1 MSAIGMVEVFGLI
14 NAITVADECLKTA
27 NVNLIGIENVS
38 SGIVTVKITGDV
50 GAVTSSV
57 NSVVDMEKVISHSVI
72 PNIDT
77 QALNILND
85 KKRNVF
91 KPKKVSN
98 NSNASKSIQETSK
111 NETQNETVVSENIIE
126 TKEEP
131 VITKTEAPINQ
142 NIEILES
149 ENKLIED
156 GLEPK
161 TVKELVEMV
170 VKLKH
175 LTYKEAKKLKKDELI
190 NKLRTKN

>member
-77 QALNILND
+77 QALNVLND
-85 KKRNVF
+85 QKRNVF
-91 KPKKVSN
+91 KSKKASN
-98 NSNASKSIQETSK
+98 KDTDNKSVQYTNKTETA
-111 NETQNETVVSENIIE
+111 VSENIIE
-126 TKEEP
+126 IKEEP
-131 VITKTEAPINQ
+131 VITQTEAPINQ

-149 ENKLIED
+149 EKKLIED
-156 GLEPK
+156 GLEQK

>member
-77 QALNILND
+77 QALNVLND
-85 KKRNVF
+85 QKRNVF
-91 KPKKVSN
+91 KPKKALN
-98 NSNASKSIQETSK
+98 KDTDNKSAQYTNKTETA
-111 NETQNETVVSENIIE
+111 VSENIIE
-126 TKEEP
+126 IKEEP
-131 VITKTEAPINQ
+131 VITQTEAPINQ

-149 ENKLIED
+149 EKKLIED
-156 GLEPK
+156 GLEQK

>member
-77 QALNILND
+77 QALNVLND
-85 KKRNVF
+85 QKRNVF
-91 KPKKVSN
+91 KPKKSSN
-98 NSNASKSIQETSK
+98 KATDSKSV
-111 NETQNETVVSENIIE
+111 QNTNKTETVVSENIIE
-126 TKEEP
+126 IKEEP
-131 VITKTEAPINQ
+131 VITQTEAPINQ

-149 ENKLIED
+149 EKKLIED
-156 GLEPK
+156 GLEQK

>member
-77 QALNILND
+77 QALNVLND
-85 KKRNVF
+85 QKRNVF
-91 KPKKVSN
+91 KPKKALN
-98 NSNASKSIQETSK
+98 KDADNKSVQYTNKTETA
-111 NETQNETVVSENIIE
+111 VSENIIE
-126 TKEEP
+126 IKEEP
-131 VITKTEAPINQ
+131 VITQTEAPINQ

-149 ENKLIED
+149 EKKLIED
-156 GLEPK
+156 GLEQK